1 MPRGLIIQRDI
12 VENFPSSKQRRR
24 RHIPFVQLRADV
36 KSGADNLIPDDEDE
50 PANGNLPDDGDAG
63 EDDLPEPEIAEV
75 IQRPV
80 IQLHFGTEELYELD
94 KIFTEASINA
104 VSMWGGSL
112 LTYQV
117 DGMSDLNNIMAD
129 FEEDGPGNCGPY
141 EIIIDDDYCY
151 LRNLGRGSIFFKK

>member
-1 MPRGLIIQRDI
+1 MPPPSGTKKKPGVEDWRWGAFWKGKFYGNNKTHKEARCRGD
-12 VENFPSSKQRRR
+12 SSSSVTLWKISRPQSSAAAATFRE
-24 RHIPFVQLRADV
+24 
-36 KSGADNLIPDDEDE
+36 DN
-50 PANGNLPDDGDAG
+50 
-63 EDDLPEPEIAEV
+63 LPEPEIAEV
-75 IQRPV
+75 IRRPV

-129 FEEDGPGNCGPY
+129 FEEDGPGNCGPD
-141 EIIIDDDYCY
+141 EIIIDDD
-151 LRNLGRGSIFFKK
+151 

>member
-1 MPRGLIIQRDI
+1 MPQGLIVQRDI
-12 VENFPSSKQRRR
+12 VENFPSSKQRRC

-50 PANGNLPDDGDAG
+50 PANGNVVELTCHLNELPDDGDAG

-75 IQRPV
+75 IRRPV

-94 KIFTEASINA
+94 KIFTEASINT

-117 DGMSDLNNIMAD
+117 DGTSDLNNIMAD
-129 FEEDGPGNCGPY
+129 FEEDGPGNCGPD
-141 EIIIDDDYCY
+141 EIIIDDD
-151 LRNLGRGSIFFKK
+151 